1 MYERLFGASANFLRA
16 LQVGRS
22 AKNVA
27 AAFLGGYHAALRQL
41 VPSLPEGRA
50 PCLCATESGGAHP
63 RAIQTR
69 LVERDGV
76 WRVTGD
82 KIWVTGA
89 DLADLLL
96 VVGSIGLDE
105 QGRNRLRVALVD
117 AHAPGVTLTT
127 LPPTPFI
134 PEIPHAKVAFVDAPT
149 TTLLEG
155 DGYERYLKPFRTVE
169 DAFVFAALA
178 AYLDGRAERGAWP
191 HPFREKLIG
200 LLAILE
206 RVARAEDIADPAL
219 HVMLAG
225 ALVYGHQLANEADAY
240 FDDATPSSKDEW
252 LRDKA
257 LLYVAGKARG
267 ARTEAAWRR
276 LAQRD

>member
-1 MYERLFGASANFLRA
+1 M
-16 LQVGRS
+16 
-22 AKNVA
+22 NVA

-41 VPSLPEGRA
+41 VPTLPDGRA

-69 LVERDGV
+69 LVERDGM
-76 WRVTGD
+76 WRITGE

-96 VVGSIGLDE
+96 VVGTIGVDE
-105 QGRNRLRVALVD
+105 QGRNRLRVAWVD

-127 LPPTPFI
+127 LPPTPFV
-134 PEIPHAKVAFVDAPT
+134 PEIPHAKVSFADAPIVA
-149 TTLLEG
+149 LLEG

-169 DAFVFAALA
+169 DTFVFAAIV
-178 AYLDGRAERGAWP
+178 AYLDGRAERDEWP
-191 HPFREKLIG
+191 NVFRERLTA

-206 RVARAEDIADPAL
+206 KVACADAADPAVHIL
-219 HVMLAG
+219 LAG
-225 ALVYGHQLANEADAY
+225 ALAYGHQLANEADTY
-240 FDDATPSSKDEW
+240 FNDASPGNKGEW

-257 LLYVAGKARG
+257 LLYVAGKARA